1 MSNFYGG
8 EVAYTLNLQGKAYP
22 LPPVALNPKKLKV
35 LELICDCPQSI
46 NSISNVTKIVV
57 LKF

>member
-1 MSNFYGG
+1 MSNFHDG
-8 EVAYTLNLQGKAYP
+8 EVTYTLDLQAAAYP
-22 LPPVALNPKKLKV
+22 PPPVALNPKKLKV